1 MNGEFFIPALPGQ
14 TPSAEGYFG
23 AFGGTFIPEA
33 LVAAVDEVAVEYE
46 KAKADPAFV
55 AELDELLEHY
65 AGRPSA
71 AHRGSAVRRGRPA
84 ARGCSSSA
92 RT

>member
-1 MNGEFFIPALPGQ
+1 VNSEFFIPASPGHI
-14 TPSAEGYFG
+14 PSAEGYFG
-23 AFGGTFIPEA
+23 PFGGTFIPEA
-33 LVAAVDEVAVEYE
+33 LVAATGEVAAEYE

-55 AELDELLEHY
+55 ARLEELLAHY
-65 AGRPSA
+65 AGRPDSPP
-71 AHRGSAVRRGRPA
+71 RLA